1 MIALRPS
8 TTAPRMTSARADCG
22 ATLSTRFMGTHGAT
36 FQRPTSARRRPA
48 VVAASQLTPAA
59 PTVVSGKVAD
69 LAAKRAIG
77 RAAKSVLMLSTSNTQ
92 PGVNESDARTTTAEA
107 VVAAART
114 VCAGLTDDQ
123 LLAALK
129 LAYAHAGPARA
140 LSLAALARRGSA
152 MLAAT
157 AHAALREGCAV
168 AEKRQLLLEVLGGDS
183 AMTLGLKG
191 ALIQLQPGPSAA
203 ATPASEPVTADSS
216 TPETATAAAA
226 PTEATRGTSWFRR
239 RVQQLSAAELDGLMA
254 EGGWLDPVMT
264 RLRTALKASGW
275 IVMMAT
281 AAKISPTL
289 VEVLRRTPCPAA
301 APREHTVQAIARLL
315 VSNGLARAQAHV
327 WPLTAQRILGLI
339 HEYQRLLKAPEEQLA
354 RRGLTKL
361 ELQLELVCNIHNAS
375 HSQDVSRT
383 ALSKAVRIAVSGGIV
398 PAPVVTATAPAAG
411 GVKVGVVLLA
421 EAGAA
426 TAAPAA
432 AAVHTEVPAAATV
445 AATGELAEAAGT
457 AIESAPAAAPERTVQ
472 PDVLTAASPRQVHA
486 DAAALGAV

>member
-1 MIALRPS
+1 MLAEGGPS
-8 TTAPRMTSARADCG
+8 
-22 ATLSTRFMGTHGAT
+22 
-36 FQRPTSARRRPA
+36 
-48 VVAASQLTPAA
+48 LTPLPLLVPRA
-59 PTVVSGKVAD
+59 P
-69 LAAKRAIG
+69 
-77 RAAKSVLMLSTSNTQ
+77 Q
-92 PGVNESDARTTTAEA
+92 DARTTTAEA

-327 WPLTAQRILGLI
+327 WPLTAQRILVSWLS
-339 HEYQRLLKAPEEQLA
+339 
-354 RRGLTKL
+354 
-361 ELQLELVCNIHNAS
+361 VCSWRALGPNG
-375 HSQDVSRT
+375 DVR
-383 ALSKAVRIAVSGGIV
+383 K
-398 PAPVVTATAPAAG
+398 AAG
-411 GVKVGVVLLA
+411 RVRSTEHRVQAGNAVCVLCAHDLW
-421 EAGAA
+421 
-426 TAAPAA
+426 PRL
-432 AAVHTEVPAAATV
+432 HSHV
-445 AATGELAEAAGT
+445 ARPQAY
-457 AIESAPAAAPERTVQ
+457 
-472 PDVLTAASPRQVHA
+472 
-486 DAAALGAV
+486 

>member
-1 MIALRPS
+1 MIAL
-8 TTAPRMTSARADCG
+8 
-22 ATLSTRFMGTHGAT
+22 
-36 FQRPTSARRRPA
+36 RRPA

-114 VCAGLTDDQ
+114 
-123 LLAALK
+123 
-129 LAYAHAGPARA
+129 
-140 LSLAALARRGSA
+140 
-152 MLAAT
+152 
-157 AHAALREGCAV
+157 
-168 AEKRQLLLEVLGGDS
+168 
-183 AMTLGLKG
+183 
-191 ALIQLQPGPSAA
+191 
-203 ATPASEPVTADSS
+203 
-216 TPETATAAAA
+216 
-226 PTEATRGTSWFRR
+226 
-239 RVQQLSAAELDGLMA
+239 QLSAAELDGLMA

-383 ALSKAVRIAVSGGIV
+383 ALSKAVRIACH
-398 PAPVVTATAPAAG
+398 TAG
-411 GVKVGVVLLA
+411 
-421 EAGAA
+421 
-426 TAAPAA
+426 
-432 AAVHTEVPAAATV
+432 
-445 AATGELAEAAGT
+445 
-457 AIESAPAAAPERTVQ
+457 Q
-472 PDVLTAASPRQVHA
+472 PSFNS
-486 DAAALGAV
+486 